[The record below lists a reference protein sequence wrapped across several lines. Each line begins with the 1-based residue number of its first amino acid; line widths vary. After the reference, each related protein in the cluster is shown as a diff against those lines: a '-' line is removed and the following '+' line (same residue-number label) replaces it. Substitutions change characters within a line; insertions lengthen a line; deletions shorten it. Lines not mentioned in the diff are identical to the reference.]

1 MKIMVTNLDVIS
13 DLERMQ
19 EMTRSGV
26 TSKFSNATVN
36 SMQ

>member
-1 MKIMVTNLDVIS
+1 MKIVVKSLDVIS
-13 DLERMQ
+13 VVKRMQ
-19 EMTRSGV
+19 EVTRSGV